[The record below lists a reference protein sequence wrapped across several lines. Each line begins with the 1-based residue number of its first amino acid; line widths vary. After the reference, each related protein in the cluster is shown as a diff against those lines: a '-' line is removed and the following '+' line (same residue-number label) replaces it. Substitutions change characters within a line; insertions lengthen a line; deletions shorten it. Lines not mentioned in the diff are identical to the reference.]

1 MDLKELSLKLES
13 LRYVGRGY
21 IIIALILLA
30 VLLIGIVFSW
40 GVYVLDALVGGLVL
54 LCFSLYI
61 KNRYLIKETESLV
74 RRVQAAQE
82 ANKAFEEK
90 QKEE

>member
-61 KNRYLIKETESLV
+61 KNRYLIKEL
-74 RRVQAAQE
+74 RV
-82 ANKAFEEK
+82 
-90 QKEE
+90 